1 MDLQFPYAK
10 NQAKFEKLRCNNF
23 AFAPKLTF
31 LEGLSPVV
39 DQELFSKNVD
49 NEPWRLICKLH
60 IFSLQTLCAKAKK
73 GDTWTLDLDYL
84 Y

>member
-1 MDLQFPYAK
+1 MGHNHGPKYTLFKVQFPYAK

-49 NEPWRLICKLH
+49 NEP
-60 IFSLQTLCAKAKK
+60 
-73 GDTWTLDLDYL
+73 
-84 Y
+84 

>member
-1 MDLQFPYAK
+1 MDLQFQYAK

-49 NEPWRLICKLH
+49 NEP
-60 IFSLQTLCAKAKK
+60 
-73 GDTWTLDLDYL
+73 
-84 Y
+84 

>member
-1 MDLQFPYAK
+1 MDLQFLYAK
-10 NQAKFEKLRCNNF
+10 NQAFEKLRCNNC

-49 NEPWRLICKLH
+49 NEP
-60 IFSLQTLCAKAKK
+60 
-73 GDTWTLDLDYL
+73 
-84 Y
+84 

>member
-10 NQAKFEKLRCNNF
+10 NQAKLEKLRCNNF

-49 NEPWRLICKLH
+49 NEP
-60 IFSLQTLCAKAKK
+60 
-73 GDTWTLDLDYL
+73 
-84 Y
+84 

>member
-1 MDLQFPYAK
+1 MSKFDQIHLEFLSRKKMDLQFPYAK
-10 NQAKFEKLRCNNF
+10 NQAKLEKLRCNNF

-49 NEPWRLICKLH
+49 NEP
-60 IFSLQTLCAKAKK
+60 
-73 GDTWTLDLDYL
+73 
-84 Y
+84 